1 VLFNAN
7 LIQLHVNTL
16 QRYTKYYK
24 TIGRLALPLFIGQL
38 GNIAVSFADNIMV
51 GHYSTDALASA
62 SFVNN
67 VFNIA
72 IFACLGF
79 TYGLTP
85 LLGALFAKGDS
96 DSIGHLTRVG
106 LRINTVYTIIIIGLM
121 LALYFNV
128 DRLGQPEHLL
138 PLIRPYFLIVL
149 AGMLPMMLF
158 SVLSQWSFAV
168 GNTSMPTWI
177 VLSAN
182 VINVIGNYFLI
193 FGKCGMPELGLV
205 GAGISTFTARILCA
219 VTISVIFFAMSTG
232 RKYRPGFRRSRAEKG
247 EITTVART
255 GFPVSMQ
262 MAFETAAFSGAAVM
276 AGWLG
281 RDELA
286 AFQIVVISGMFGFC
300 LYYSIGT
307 AMAIPLSHA
316 AGRGDNADMR
326 RWAWAGYHIILATML
341 VACSIFIFFGRPIMS
356 IFTTDAAV
364 RALAFTLIFPL
375 VVYQFGDATQI
386 TFANA
391 LRGTSHVMPMLWCA
405 FISYVVVGLPST
417 YLLGFTVGWGL
428 WGIILSFSAS
438 LFMAAAL
445 YFFFFMRTTAQKSQK
460 IKA

>member
-1 VLFNAN
+1 MNKF
-7 LIQLHVNTL
+7 
-16 QRYTKYYK
+16 RKYTTYYA

-67 VFNIA
+67 LFNIA
-72 IFACLGF
+72 IFACMGF

-85 LLGALFAKGDS
+85 LLGALFAKGKKED
-96 DSIGHLTRVG
+96 IGHLTRVG
-106 LRINTVYTIIIIGLM
+106 LRINTLFTALIIALMSVLYLNIGHM
-121 LALYFNV
+121 
-128 DRLGQPEHLL
+128 GQPEHLL
-138 PLIRPYFLIVL
+138 PLIKPYYLIVL
-149 AGMLPMMLF
+149 AGMIPLMIF
-158 SVLSQWSFAV
+158 SVFSQWSFAI
-168 GNTSMPTWI
+168 GNTGMPTWI

-182 VINVIGNYFLI
+182 VINVIGNYILI
-193 FGKCGMPELGLV
+193 YGKFGAPELGLI
-205 GAGISTFTARILCA
+205 GAGYSTLTARILCA
-219 VTISVIFFAMSTG
+219 LTIILIFFLATAG
-232 RKYRPGFRRSRAEKG
+232 RDYRPGFRRWKVAKG
-247 EITTVART
+247 EPSTVAKT

-316 AGRGDNADMR
+316 AGRDDRTDMR
-326 RWAWAGYHIILATML
+326 RWAWAGYHIILVTML
-341 VACSIFIFFGRPIMS
+341 LVCCLFIFCGRPIMG
-356 IFTTDAAV
+356 IFTDDPAV
-364 RALAFTLIFPL
+364 RALAYTLIFPL

-386 TFANA
+386 SFANA

-405 FISYVVVGLPST
+405 FVSYVVVGLPST

-438 LFMAAAL
+438 LFMAATL
-445 YFFFFMRTTAQKSQK
+445 YFFFFMRATAQK
-460 IKA
+460 IKD